1 MMSTILKRT
10 LFWSMV
16 FFFLIYTVVIYSSG
30 AEESDSAQYLTVEA
44 KAGKLVF
51 QQYNCIACHQVYGLG
66 GYMGQDLTNVMS
78 AKGKGEHYVKAFLQS
93 GTQKMPNFNL
103 SESEMNALIAYLNYI
118 DKTGISPVVDFE
130 INYIGTIT
138 QKPRK

>member
-1 MMSTILKRT
+1 MSTILKRT

-16 FFFLIYTVVIYSSG
+16 FFFLVYTIVIYSSG
-30 AEESDSAQYLTVEA
+30 AEESDSSHYLTVEA

-78 AKGKGEHYVKAFLQS
+78 AQGKGEHYVKAFLQS
-93 GTQKMPNFNL
+93 GSQKMPNFNL
-103 SESEMNALIAYLNYI
+103 SEDEMSALIAYLNYI

-130 INYIGTIT
+130 INYIGTIN

>member
-1 MMSTILKRT
+1 MLSTFLKRT

-16 FFFLIYTVVIYSSG
+16 FFFLVYTIVIYSSG
-30 AEESDSAQYLTVEA
+30 AEESESSQYLTVEA

-78 AKGKGEHYVKAFLQS
+78 DPGKGEMYVKAFLQS
-93 GTQKMPNFNL
+93 GTQRMPDFKL
-103 SESEMNALIAYLNYI
+103 SEKEMKALIAYLNYI
-118 DKTGISPVVDFE
+118 DKTGVSPVIDFE
-130 INYIGTIT
+130 LNYIGTIT